1 MEYVIGALLLA
12 SFFGLAVYAVRGC
25 NLMIG
30 MLIIGTLWTVLPLFG
45 NTFATNPDFIA
56 AYPGVTDISFVD
68 AITKVYQSGPE
79 GWGSVLVNVVFG
91 AWFGRVLLET
101 GIADALIRK
110 TVELGGDKPIVISVL
125 LSIVTTAIFST
136 LFGAGA
142 VVAIGVIILPIL
154 MSLGI
159 PKVLAVGSFMMS
171 VGAGMYLNPVLS
183 GQFLAFFL
191 DENGKQLITY
201 DDPAR
206 LRWAVIGML
215 VQLGMVIVM
224 TAVSLRKKK
233 TVHAW
238 VASAPP
244 RLCADQGADRPHPAG
259 PAAGHL
265 QGAHHPRLHPRQPL
279 RYAGL
284 RQDEILPR
292 RMPYHQ
298 QGLLRRCC

>member
-1 MEYVIGALLLA
+1 
-12 SFFGLAVYAVRGC
+12 
-25 NLMIG
+25 
-30 MLIIGTLWTVLPLFG
+30 MLFR
-45 NTFATNPDFIA
+45 
-56 AYPGVTDISFVD
+56 S
-68 AITKVYQSGPE
+68 
-79 GWGSVLVNVVFG
+79 
-91 AWFGRVLLET
+91 
-101 GIADALIRK
+101 
-110 TVELGGDKPIVISVL
+110 
-125 LSIVTTAIFST
+125 
-136 LFGAGA
+136 
-142 VVAIGVIILPIL
+142 

-238 VASAPP
+238 VASAARRARPGAGQDAEDQEALETP
-244 RLCADQGADRPHPAG
+244 GRRGRQRGDVGVLRAGHPVAHHEHRLSLVRCCPQRHRVFVAGVHHAAVADAAHPVGRRRFEAVARRRCLG
-259 PAAGHL
+259 AAGL
-265 QGAHHPRLHPRQPL
+265 AGISGRNGSKYGCSGSNSTALISRFSLASSGAGVNAPSTATSPL
-279 RYAGL
+279 RLSLNAAFT
-284 RQDEILPR
+284 
-292 RMPYHQ
+292 
-298 QGLLRRCC
+298 